1 MAQMPHNHKHKI
13 CMIYGTLEDFPGFLQ
28 ISRKGQ
34 PNEKIVSISE
44 LTDSNFLITKN
55 TRHFTI
61 EDFTKENQDNYI
73 KMQDKKILCYIRIFL
88 LKSIYF

>member
-1 MAQMPHNHKHKI
+1 MPHNHKHKI
-13 CMIYGTLEDFPGFLQ
+13 CMIYGTFKDFPGFLP

-44 LTDSNFLITKN
+44 LTDLNFLITKN

-73 KMQDKKILCYIRIFL
+73 KMQDKKIFFYIRIFL
-88 LKSIYF
+88 LKSIHF